1 MDKVS
6 NYLILI
12 IIIIIIINIIIII
25 GLFNII
31 SSSNTSIENQLTSF
45 ELKIANGR
53 FAVIMHVL

>member
-1 MDKVS
+1 MDKES

-12 IIIIIIINIIIII
+12 IIIIIIKIIII

-31 SSSNTSIENQLTSF
+31 SSSNTSTENQLTKGF

>member
-6 NYLILI
+6 NYLTLI
-12 IIIIIIINIIIII
+12 IIIIIIIII

-31 SSSNTSIENQLTSF
+31 SSSNTSTENQLTKGF

-53 FAVIMHVL
+53 LAVIMHVL